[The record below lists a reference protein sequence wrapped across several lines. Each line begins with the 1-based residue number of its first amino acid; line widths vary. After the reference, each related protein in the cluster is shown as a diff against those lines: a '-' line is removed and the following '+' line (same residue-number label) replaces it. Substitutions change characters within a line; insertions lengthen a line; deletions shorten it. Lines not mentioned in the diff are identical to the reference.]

1 MTSLDQTAAEFMLDW
16 LATVCT
22 EAGAE
27 VEIDDENAVLT
38 ITVDGRFLRLDLQ
51 EARKIN

>member
-1 MTSLDQTAAEFMLDW
+1 MIDDMTAAEFMLDW

-22 EAGAE
+22 QAGAE
-27 VEIDDENAVLT
+27 VETGDDGSIT
-38 ITVDGRFLRLDLQ
+38 ITVEGCFLRLDAQ

>member
-1 MTSLDQTAAEFMLDW
+1 MTDDQNAAEFMIDW

-27 VEIDDENAVLT
+27 VETSDDGSIT
-38 ITVDGRFLRLDLQ
+38 ITVEGCFLRLDLQ
-51 EARKIN
+51 EARIRN